1 MIDDEELTHQPPK
14 QFIAR
19 GVRYIPA
26 DRKGTGLVPNMD
38 IKENSILKKYWNKPV
53 ARGPMIDWKAVFSHA
68 INLVKKY
75 SVSTPSIETPVKNL
89 SGGNLQKLMLGRE
102 LCDAPKAL
110 IAVHPTWGLDVAA
123 TQFVREQLLLE
134 RDRGAAVFLVS
145 EDLEELLSLSDRLAV
160 IFKGEIMGIL
170 DHPEEATPEMLG
182 LMMAGTPLSSIKE
195 GAIAR

>member
-1 MIDDEELTHQPPK
+1 
-14 QFIAR
+14 
-19 GVRYIPA
+19 
-26 DRKGTGLVPNMD
+26 
-38 IKENSILKKYWNKPV
+38 
-53 ARGPMIDWKAVFSHA
+53 MIDWKAVFSHA

-182 LMMAGTPLSSIKE
+182 LMMAGTPSHL
-195 GAIAR
+195 

>member
-1 MIDDEELTHQPPK
+1 M
-14 QFIAR
+14 
-19 GVRYIPA
+19 
-26 DRKGTGLVPNMD
+26 
-38 IKENSILKKYWNKPV
+38 
-53 ARGPMIDWKAVFSHA
+53 
-68 INLVKKY
+68 
-75 SVSTPSIETPVKNL
+75 
-89 SGGNLQKLMLGRE
+89 
-102 LCDAPKAL
+102 
-110 IAVHPTWGLDVAA
+110 AA